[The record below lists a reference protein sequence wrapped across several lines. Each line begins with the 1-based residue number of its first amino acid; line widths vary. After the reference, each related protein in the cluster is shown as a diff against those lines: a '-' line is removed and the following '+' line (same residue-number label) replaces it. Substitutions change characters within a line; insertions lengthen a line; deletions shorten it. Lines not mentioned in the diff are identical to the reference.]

1 MRLTSIPPS
10 PEPPPDRQADP
21 WHARST
27 RTGHYVGWCAAP
39 PPEDGAFD
47 FDADKQEWYKFDDEK
62 VSLVSRDKILALEG
76 GGEDHSAYIL
86 LYRSKP
92 LA

>member
-1 MRLTSIPPS
+1 
-10 PEPPPDRQADP
+10 
-21 WHARST
+21 
-27 RTGHYVGWCAAP
+27 
-39 PPEDGAFD
+39 
-47 FDADKQEWYKFDDEK
+47 
-62 VSLVSRDKILALEG
+62 VSLVGRDKILALEG